1 VQASILA
8 HGEDL
13 VSRLP
18 RPWRCSNIRGGVSV
32 SESRYDVYCSRVDSF
47 SSNPQERFTGY
58 LNSVRILRLDSNDLE
73 PYDNFTAKEIAS
85 RRRAQMPNLKEVR
98 PVGSC
103 DNCSTIEKTIRF
115 DGQQVVV
122 EHFVWPFQLES
133 LIETN
138 ISIRPSD
145 AQTQGILTG
154 VKIRPHSFHEVE
166 EAQLGS
172 VIALLNRR
180 PSLGVSMSQ
189 THPFANLRTLEL
201 LPRPGWP
208 YPVAKFAQLDK
219 LDTLD
224 QILSVCP
231 RLDRLACRLKDS
243 PVTAKT
249 LNRVLCKG
257 KNLVSVHIE
266 TNGFLTPYL
275 SALSRFEQVTLACTT
290 LLTETDLDLLYG
302 HVKPDQPFIPRL
314 RHFTYGVTIGL
325 RDTVLAKDTPCNRPY
340 SVARLIRKL
349 LPRDCV
355 FATST
360 AHYHSAYGMK
370 EPMTQWWNDFT
381 GIMDIMMKEIDPPLP
396 AILPVPREP

>member
-1 VQASILA
+1 M
-8 HGEDL
+8 
-13 VSRLP
+13 
-18 RPWRCSNIRGGVSV
+18 
-32 SESRYDVYCSRVDSF
+32 
-47 SSNPQERFTGY
+47 
-58 LNSVRILRLDSNDLE
+58 RILRLDNDYLE
-73 PYDNFTAKEIAS
+73 PDDYFTAKNFAI
-85 RRRAQMPNLKEVR
+85 RRRAQMPNLKEIR
-98 PVGSC
+98 PVESC
-103 DNCSTIEKTIRF
+103 ANHSTIEKTIDF
-115 DGQQVVV
+115 EGQQVVV
-122 EHFVWPFQLES
+122 EHFIYPLQLES
-133 LIETN
+133 LIEAN
-138 ISIRPSD
+138 ISVGLSD
-145 AQTQGILTG
+145 AQTEGILTG

-166 EAQLGS
+166 EAQLGL

-180 PSLGVSMSQ
+180 PSLGVSISQ

-208 YPVAKFAQLDK
+208 YYPVAKFNQLDK

-249 LNRVLCKG
+249 LNRVFSKG

-290 LLTETDLDLLYG
+290 LLTKTDLDLLYG
-302 HVKPDQPFIPRL
+302 HVKPDRPFIPRL
-314 RHFTYGVTIGL
+314 RHFTYGVTTGL
-325 RDTVLAKDTPCNRPY
+325 YDTVLAKDTPCNKPY

-360 AHYHSAYGMK
+360 AHYYHVYGMK

-381 GIMDIMMKEIDPPLP
+381 GIMDIMMKEIDPPQP
-396 AILPVPREP
+396 AILPLPREP